1 MRTWQSLPS
10 LQSVPLGDIMGQ
22 MELNDYLDKFVDFL
36 KSAHKASATIIA
48 YKKDIA
54 QLIEYVKKAGRSNVQ
69 EVTTDDLNNFLA
81 LLHTQNYTPKSIS
94 RKINSI
100 KTFYR
105 FLSQNKFID
114 NNVAA
119 SISHPKFDSKAPRI
133 LTRMEY
139 RALRDAARDD
149 VRISAV
155 IELLLQTGMRI
166 GELAALLTDSVS
178 EHFIKIPAFE
188 GHGEREVPLN
198 KSAKAALDHYIET
211 RPKVQSN
218 ALFITKTGRPL
229 LIRNIR
235 TAIDRYFKT
244 AGIAGAKVND
254 LRHTFI
260 AHHLAAGAS
269 PVLISK
275 LVGHKRISTT
285 EKYLEFIKDLPA
297 EKVKLEEL

>member
-1 MRTWQSLPS
+1 MDDSLT
-10 LQSVPLGDIMGQ
+10 Q
-22 MELNDYLDKFVDFL
+22 FVDYL
-36 KSAHKASATIIA
+36 KSAKKASATIIA
-48 YKKDIA
+48 YKKDID
-54 QLIEYVKKAGRSNVQ
+54 QLLDFVKKQGRSTIGS
-69 EVTTDDLNNFLA
+69 VTTEDLNSFLGVLQA
-81 LLHTQNYTPKSIS
+81 QNYTPKSVS

-105 FLSQNKFID
+105 FLSQNKLIT

-119 SISHPKFDSKAPRI
+119 AINHPKFDTKAPRI
-133 LTRMEY
+133 LSRLEY
-139 RALRDAARDD
+139 RALRDASRDD
-149 VRISAV
+149 SRIAAI

-166 GELAALLTDSVS
+166 GELAALRVGSIGD
-178 EHFIKIPAFE
+178 HFLKIPPVE
-188 GHGEREVPLN
+188 GHAERDVPLN
-198 KSAKAALDHYIET
+198 KSAKLALDRYLAL
-211 RPKVQSN
+211 RPNVDSN

-235 TAIDRYFKT
+235 TAIDRYFKL

-260 AHHLAAGAS
+260 AHHLAAGTS

-285 EKYLEFIKDLPA
+285 EKYLEFIKDLPT
-297 EKVKLEEL
+297 EKMKLEEL

>member
-1 MRTWQSLPS
+1 MQL
-10 LQSVPLGDIMGQ
+10 D
-22 MELNDYLDKFVDFL
+22 DYLNKFVDFL
-36 KSAHKASATIIA
+36 KAQGKATATIVA
-48 YKKDIA
+48 YKKDID
-54 QLIEYVKKAGRSNVQ
+54 QLVAYLKKIGRSNMS
-69 EVTTDDLNNFLA
+69 EVTTEDLNNFLA
-81 LLHTQNYTPKSIS
+81 TLYTENYTPKSIS

-105 FLSQNKFID
+105 FLTAQKLVDTN
-114 NNVAA
+114 AA
-119 SISHPKFDSKAPRI
+119 AAIIHPKFDTKAPRI

-139 RALRDAARDD
+139 RALRDAAREDS
-149 VRISAV
+149 RISAV

-166 GELAALLTDSVS
+166 GELAALTTDSVS
-178 EHFIKIPAFE
+178 DHFIKIPAIE
-188 GHGEREVPLN
+188 GHPERDVPLN
-198 KSAKAALDHYIET
+198 KSAKAAVDRYLGD

-218 ALFITKTGRPL
+218 ALFVTKTGRPL

-235 TAIDRYFKT
+235 TAIDRYFKI
-244 AGIAGAKVND
+244 AGIQGAKVND

-260 AHHLAAGAS
+260 AHHLASGAS
-269 PVLISK
+269 PVMISK

>member
-1 MRTWQSLPS
+1 
-10 LQSVPLGDIMGQ
+10 
-22 MELNDYLDKFVDFL
+22 MELEKYLDLFVDFL
-36 KSAHKASATIIA
+36 RSVKKASATVIA
-48 YKKDIA
+48 YRKDIN
-54 QLIEYVKKAGRSNVQ
+54 QLIDYLKKAGRSNVA
-69 EVTTDDLNNFLA
+69 EVTSDDLNNFLA
-81 LLHTQNYTPKSIS
+81 LLHTENYTPKSIS

-105 FLSQNKFID
+105 FLIQNQYLE

-119 SISHPKFDSKAPRI
+119 AITHPKFDTKAPRI

-166 GELAALLTDSVS
+166 GELAALKTTSVGDHFLT
-178 EHFIKIPAFE
+178 IPAFE
-188 GHGEREVPLN
+188 GHPQRDVPVN
-198 KSAKAALDHYIET
+198 KSAKLALDHYLEV
-211 RPKVQSN
+211 RPKVPSD

-254 LRHTFI
+254 LRHPFI

>member
-1 MRTWQSLPS
+1 
-10 LQSVPLGDIMGQ
+10 
-22 MELNDYLDKFVDFL
+22 MELKEHLDLFVEFL
-36 KSAHKASATIIA
+36 KSGKKASATVIA
-48 YKKDIA
+48 YKKDID
-54 QLIEYVKKAGRSNVQ
+54 QVLEYLKKSSRANIKD
-69 EVTTDDLNNFLA
+69 VTTDDLNNFLA
-81 LLHTQNYTPKSIS
+81 LLHTQSYTPKSVS

-105 FLSQNKFID
+105 FLILNKHVD
-114 NNVAA
+114 NNVAS
-119 SISHPKFDSKAPRI
+119 SITHPKFDSKSPRI
-133 LTRMEY
+133 LSRMEY
-139 RALRDAARDD
+139 RALRDAARAD
-149 VRISAV
+149 VRIAAV
-155 IELLLQTGMRI
+155 VELLLQTGMRI
-166 GELAALLTDSVS
+166 GELAALIVASVS
-178 EHFIKIPAFE
+178 PNFIKIPAVE
-188 GHGEREVPLN
+188 GHLERDVPLN
-198 KSAKAALDHYIET
+198 KSVKSAVDAYLT
-211 RPKVQSN
+211 VRPKVNST

-235 TAIDRYFKT
+235 TAIDRYFKI
-244 AGIAGAKVND
+244 AGISGAKVND

>member
-1 MRTWQSLPS
+1 MDLT
-10 LQSVPLGDIMGQ
+10 
-22 MELNDYLDKFVDFL
+22 DYLNKFVEFL
-36 KSAHKASATIIA
+36 RSSKKASATTIA
-48 YKKDIA
+48 YKKDID
-54 QLIEYVKKAGRSNVQ
+54 QLLEYLNKAGKHNIKD
-69 EVTTDDLNNFLA
+69 VTTEDLNSFLA
-81 LLHTQNYTPKSIS
+81 LLHTQNYTPKSVS

-105 FLSQNKFID
+105 FLVLSKYTD

-119 SISHPKFDSKAPRI
+119 AVLHPKFDTKAPRI

-139 RALRDAARDD
+139 RALRDAARTDP
-149 VRISAV
+149 RIAAV

-166 GELAALLTDSVS
+166 GELAALSLNSVS
-178 EHFIKIPAFE
+178 DNFIKIPPIEA
-188 GHGEREVPLN
+188 HIERDVPLN
-198 KSAKAALDHYIET
+198 KAAKAAIDNYLAA
-211 RPKVQSN
+211 RPKVQN
-218 ALFITKTGRPL
+218 QALFITKTGRPL

-235 TAIDRYFKT
+235 TAIDRYFKI

-260 AHHLAAGAS
+260 AHHLAAGTS
-269 PVLISK
+269 PILVSK

>member
-1 MRTWQSLPS
+1 
-10 LQSVPLGDIMGQ
+10 
-22 MELNDYLDKFVDFL
+22 MELTDYLNKFVDFL
-36 KSAHKASATIIA
+36 RSSKKATATVVA
-48 YKKDIA
+48 YKKDID
-54 QLIEYVKKAGRSNVQ
+54 QLLEYLNGVGKNNLKNIAT
-69 EVTTDDLNNFLA
+69 EDLNNFLA
-81 LLHTQNYTPKSIS
+81 LLHTQNYTPKSVS

-105 FLSQNKFID
+105 FLVLNKFID
-114 NNVAA
+114 NNVSAA
-119 SISHPKFDSKAPRI
+119 VAHPKFDTKAPRI

-139 RALRDAARDD
+139 RALRDAARSDA
-149 VRISAV
+149 RIAAV

-166 GELAALLTDSVS
+166 GELAALTRQSVS
-178 EHFIKIPAFE
+178 DSFIKIPAIE
-188 GHGEREVPLN
+188 GHPQRDVPVN
-198 KSAKAALDHYIET
+198 RAAKAALEAYLVVH
-211 RPKVQSN
+211 PKVKSE

-235 TAIDRYFKT
+235 TAIDRYFKI
-244 AGIAGAKVND
+244 AGIANAKVND

-260 AHHLAAGAS
+260 AHHLASGTS
-269 PVLISK
+269 PILVSK

>member
-1 MRTWQSLPS
+1 
-10 LQSVPLGDIMGQ
+10 
-22 MELNDYLDKFVDFL
+22 MELSDYLDKFVAFL
-36 KSAHKASATIIA
+36 RSSKKASATTIA
-48 YKKDIA
+48 YKKDID
-54 QLIEYVKKAGRSNVQ
+54 QLLAYLKKAGRTNIKA
-69 EVTTDDLNNFLA
+69 VTTDDLNGFLA
-81 LLHTQNYTPKSIS
+81 LLSSQNYTPKSVS

-105 FLSQNKFID
+105 FLVLNKDTD

-119 SISHPKFDSKAPRI
+119 AITHPKFDNKAPRI

-139 RALRDAARDD
+139 RAVRDACREDAR
-149 VRISAV
+149 IAAV
-155 IELLLQTGMRI
+155 VELLLQTGMRI
-166 GELAALLTDSVS
+166 GELAALTLGSISDNFV
-178 EHFIKIPAFE
+178 KIPAIE
-188 GHGEREVPLN
+188 GHPEREVPLN
-198 KSAKAALDHYIET
+198 KAAKTALDHYLTI
-211 RPKVQSN
+211 RPKVKSD

-235 TAIDRYFKT
+235 TAIDRYFKI

-269 PVLISK
+269 PILVSK

-297 EKVKLEEL
+297 QKVKLEEL

>member
-1 MRTWQSLPS
+1 MELKDYLNKFVQY
-10 LQSVPLGDIMGQ
+10 LQSG
-22 MELNDYLDKFVDFL
+22 K
-36 KSAHKASATIIA
+36 KASATVIA
-48 YKKDIA
+48 YKKDID
-54 QLIEYVKKAGRSNVQ
+54 QLLEYLKKASRANIKD
-69 EVTTDDLNNFLA
+69 VTTDDLNNFLA
-81 LLHTQNYTPKSIS
+81 LLQSQSYTPKSVS

-105 FLSQNKFID
+105 FLVMNKHTD
-114 NNVAA
+114 NNVSAA
-119 SISHPKFDSKAPRI
+119 IAHPKFDSKAPRI
-133 LTRMEY
+133 LSRMEY
-139 RALRDAARDD
+139 RALRDACRDD
-149 VRISAV
+149 ARTAAV

-166 GELAALLTDSVS
+166 GELASLTTDSLS
-178 EHFIKIPAFE
+178 ENFIKIPSIESHLA
-188 GHGEREVPLN
+188 REVPLN
-198 KSAKAALDHYIET
+198 KAVRDALNTYLAA

-235 TAIDRYFKT
+235 TAIDRYFKI
-244 AGIAGAKVND
+244 AGIIGAKVND

-297 EKVKLEEL
+297 DKVKLEEL

>member
-1 MRTWQSLPS
+1 
-10 LQSVPLGDIMGQ
+10 MGQ
-22 MELNDYLDKFVDFL
+22 MELKEYLNKFVDFL
-36 KSAHKASATIIA
+36 HLSKKASATTIA
-48 YKKDIA
+48 YKKDID
-54 QLIEYVKKAGRSNVQ
+54 QLLEYLRRAKKESLEA
-69 EVTTDDLNNFLA
+69 VTLEDLNGFLA
-81 LLHTQNYTPKSIS
+81 SLYTQNYTPKSIS

-105 FLSQNKFID
+105 FLVANKYLE
-114 NNVAA
+114 NNAA
-119 SISHPKFDSKAPRI
+119 AGIAHPKFDTKAPRI

-139 RALRDAARDD
+139 RALRDACRDD
-149 VRISAV
+149 VRIAAV
-155 IELLLQTGMRI
+155 VELLLQTGMRI
-166 GELAALLTDSVS
+166 GELAALELESIGVG
-178 EHFIKIPAFE
+178 FIKIPVIE
-188 GHGEREVPLN
+188 GHPEREIPLN
-198 KSAKAALDHYIET
+198 KSAKASLERYLST
-211 RPKVQSN
+211 RPQVTSA

-260 AHHLAAGAS
+260 AHHLAAGTS
-269 PVLISK
+269 PILVSK